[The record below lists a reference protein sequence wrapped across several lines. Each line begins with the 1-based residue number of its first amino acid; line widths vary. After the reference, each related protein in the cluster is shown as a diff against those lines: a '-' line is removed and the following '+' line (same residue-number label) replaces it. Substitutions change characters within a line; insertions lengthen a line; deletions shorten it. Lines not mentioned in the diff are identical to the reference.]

1 MIFIKL
7 KKSMNNFI
15 KILLVLIIVF
25 GTDSCKLQSLS
36 EKKLIGKWVLVEET
50 GFLENEN
57 TLVISENK
65 SIPES
70 KVKLKTILTFTNDN
84 KIFVNQEGYKYNANY
99 KLKDSILTL
108 GNRKYIIIEVSEKR
122 LIYKE
127 KDEIFDNKY
136 VYKKMNNI

>member
-1 MIFIKL
+1 
-7 KKSMNNFI
+7 MNNFI